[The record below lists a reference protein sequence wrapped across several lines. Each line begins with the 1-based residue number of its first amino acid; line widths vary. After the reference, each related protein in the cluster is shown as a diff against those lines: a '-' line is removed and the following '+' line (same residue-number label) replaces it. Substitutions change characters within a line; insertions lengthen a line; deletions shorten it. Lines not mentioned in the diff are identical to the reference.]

1 MRFLLSS
8 AAFYSHDRDT
18 DKFCLEDG
26 FKYFEINDCE
36 VQFRVNIASSA
47 EIDSFCCIQFK
58 RNLNGGLSIDV
69 KLCSFR
75 QNLEACVLE
84 IKQTQKQLH
93 DRCKYLTSTLSPDDI
108 ATYAPNIK
116 DIEKELKK
124 DDDYLAGLIGI
135 SFSDD
140 QALKVCNEN
149 EKVGKNSSF
158 IENYLK
164 YKEKLRMSKSK

>member
-8 AAFYSHDRDT
+8 TAFYSHDRDT

-26 FKYFEINDCE
+26 FKYFEIKDCE
-36 VQFRVNIASSA
+36 VQFRVTTSA
-47 EIDSFCCIQFK
+47 DIDSYCCIQFK
-58 RNLNGGLSIDV
+58 RNLNEGLSIDV

-75 QNLEACVLE
+75 QNLEACILE
-84 IKQTQKQLH
+84 IKQTQKQLN
-93 DRCKYLTSTLSPDDI
+93 DGCKYLTSALSSDDI
-108 ATYAPNIK
+108 STYAPNIK

-149 EKVGKNSSF
+149 EKAGKSSGF

-164 YKEKLRMSKSK
+164 YKEN